1 MNTSLAARLV
11 PIALAAALALGLIA
25 TTDRLAARQY
35 RVAAAAQTQ
44 VATLAPQYVTIVGRR
59 A

>member
-1 MNTSLAARLV
+1 MNPSLAARLV

-25 TTDRLAARQY
+25 TTDRLAAHQY
-35 RVAAAAQTQ
+35 RVAAAARSE
-44 VATLAPQYVTIVGRR
+44 VATLAPQYVTVVGRR

>member
-25 TTDRLAARQY
+25 TTDRLAAHQY
-35 RVAAAAQTQ
+35 RVAAAAQME
-44 VATLAPQYVTIVGRR
+44 VATLAPQRVVIVAHR